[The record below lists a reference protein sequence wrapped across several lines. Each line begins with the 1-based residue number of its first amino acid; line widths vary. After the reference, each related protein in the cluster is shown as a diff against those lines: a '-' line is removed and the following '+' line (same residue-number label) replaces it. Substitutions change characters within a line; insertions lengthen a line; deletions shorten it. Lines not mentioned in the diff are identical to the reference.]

1 MIAVI
6 VVLLALVVLVATD
19 QGGGDESPPDEAEP
33 RPDSDGRRAVPA
45 RIRRVL
51 TSTTVYLLGA
61 TALLAGCSRAYAPEA
76 AEAKAALTVELVAPA
91 LANWPERI
99 VATGSIAAWQESV
112 VGAEVG
118 DLRLVDVLVNVGDV
132 VTKGQVLARFHADGP
147 AADLA
152 LAEAGVAQAEAGAVR
167 AGDKAARARRLGNS
181 GGLSQDD
188 LLQYEAEEKAGAAQL
203 ASARAQLQLQRL
215 RLLHTEVRAPDDGVI
230 SARSATVGAVAGP
243 GAELFRLIRRGRLEW
258 RAQVPADQLARVT
271 RDLIATLGVAGQP
284 DLMGFVRQV
293 SPVVDAGT
301 LSGLVYV
308 DLPDP
313 GPLRAGMFV
322 TGELVLPATPALSVP
337 EQSLVFRD
345 GYHYLM
351 KVDDTNRVRQAK
363 VMTGRRSGHSV
374 EILGPGLTV
383 ADRIVRSGG
392 SFLNEGDTVRV
403 VATIALDAGE
413 GGPAAEGAD
422 EP

>member
-6 VVLLALVVLVATD
+6 VVLVALVVLVATD
-19 QGGGDESPPDEAEP
+19 QGGGDESPPDDAET
-33 RPDSDGRRAVPA
+33 RPDCDSRQVSPAAIRGLLTFTAVH
-45 RIRRVL
+45 
-51 TSTTVYLLGA
+51 LLGA
-61 TALLAGCSRAYAPEA
+61 TALLAGCSRANAPVA
-76 AEAKAALTVELVAPA
+76 AEAKAALTVDIVAPA

-99 VATGSIAAWQESV
+99 VANGSIAAWQESV

-118 DLRLVDVLVNVGDV
+118 DLRLLDVLVNVGDV
-132 VTKGQVLARFHADGP
+132 VSKGQVLARFQADGP

-188 LLQYEAEEKAGAAQL
+188 LLQHEAEEKAGAAQL

-230 SARSATVGAVAGP
+230 SARSATVGAVTDP
-243 GAELFRLIRRGRLEW
+243 GTELFRLIRRGRLEW

-271 RDLIATLGVAGQP
+271 RDLLATLRVAGQP
-284 DLMGFVRQV
+284 DLQGFVRQV

-301 LSGLVYV
+301 LNGLVYV

-337 EQSLVFRD
+337 EQALVFRD

-403 VATIALDAGE
+403 TVKATVIAGE
-413 GGPAAEGAD
+413 GESDAD
-422 EP
+422 GTDRP

>member
-6 VVLLALVVLVATD
+6 VILIALVVLVATD
-19 QGGGDESPPDEAEP
+19 QGGGDESPPDEAETQ
-33 RPDSDGRRAVPA
+33 PDSDRRQVSPFT
-45 RIRRVL
+45 IRRVL
-51 TSTTVYLLGA
+51 TSTAVHLLGA
-61 TALLAGCSRAYAPEA
+61 TALLTGCSRAHAPAA

-99 VATGSIAAWQESV
+99 EANGSIAAWQESV

-118 DLRLVDVLVNVGDV
+118 DLRLMDVLVNVGDV
-132 VTKGQVLARFHADGP
+132 VTKGQVLARFHAEGP

-152 LAEAGVAQAEAGAVR
+152 LAEAGVAQAEAVAAR

-215 RLLHTEVRAPDDGVI
+215 RLLYTEVRAPDDGVI
-230 SARSATVGAVAGP
+230 SVRSATVGAVTGP
-243 GAELFRLIRRGRLEW
+243 GTELFRLIRRGRLEW

-271 RDLIATLGVAGQP
+271 RDLLATLRVAGQP
-284 DLMGFVRQV
+284 DLTGFVRQV

-301 LSGLVYV
+301 LNGLVYV

-322 TGELVLPATPALSVP
+322 TGELLLPATPALSVP
-337 EQSLVFRD
+337 EQALVFRD

-351 KVDDTNRVRQAK
+351 KVDDANRVRQAK
-363 VMTGRRSGHSV
+363 VLTGRRSGRMV
-374 EILGPGLTV
+374 EILGPHLTV

-392 SFLNEGDTVRV
+392 SFLNDGDTVRV
-403 VATIALDAGE
+403 VANETAVGGE
-413 GGPAAEGAD
+413 GESDAEGVD
-422 EP
+422 RP